1 MTMRARGTGA
11 LLATAALLCGAPA
24 FAAPAAAPVQA
35 QRSPYWN
42 ERTSFFRT
50 FGQHADVVMVGDS
63 LTDAAEWREMFP
75 QLSIVNRGIDNDTTD
90 GVLARLDDIVA
101 ARPRLAFVMI
111 GINDFSNAH
120 AGVAGVLSNYR
131 AIVARLRQA
140 GIKVIIESTLP
151 CNETLGKWKSCN
163 AINVKIR
170 KLDEQLA
177 KLASADVAYADL
189 AALLTDA
196 HGVKKEFTYD
206 GVHLNGEGYRIWRD
220 AIAHYMADTSARPSL
235 KK

>member
-1 MTMRARGTGA
+1 MDNCGMPVFR
-11 LLATAALLCGAPA
+11 LAAALLLCSALGA
-24 FAAPAAAPVQA
+24 FAAPAAQT

-50 FGQHADVVMVGDS
+50 FGQHADVVMIGDS

-111 GINDFSNAH
+111 GVNDFSNSRAT
-120 AGVAGVLSNYR
+120 VDGVLSNYR
-131 AIVARLRQA
+131 TIVARLEQA
-140 GIKVIIESTLP
+140 GIKVVVESTLP
-151 CNETLGKWKSCN
+151 CNEALGKWKSCK
-163 AINVKIR
+163 AINGKILQ
-170 KLDEQLA
+170 LDSQLA
-177 KLASADVAYADL
+177 MLASGNVAYVDL
-189 AALLTDA
+189 AARLSDA
-196 HGVKKEFTYD
+196 HGLRKEFTYD
-206 GVHLNGEGYRIWRD
+206 GVHLNGEGYRLWRD
-220 AIAHYMADTSARPSL
+220 AIARYMTDASARPSL

>member
-1 MTMRARGTGA
+1 MTIRTRGTGA
-11 LLATAALLCGAPA
+11 LLAAAALLCAAPGA
-24 FAAPAAAPVQA
+24 FAAPVAQA

-42 ERTSFFRT
+42 ERTSFFKT
-50 FGQHADVVMVGDS
+50 FGQHADVVMIGDS

-90 GVLARLDDIVA
+90 GVLARLDDMVA

-111 GINDFSNAH
+111 GVNDFSNTH
-120 AGVAGVLSNYR
+120 ASVDTVLTNYR
-131 AIVARLRQA
+131 AIVARLQRA
-140 GIKVIIESTLP
+140 GIQVIIQSTLP
-151 CNETLGKWKSCN
+151 CNETLGRWKSCKAVN
-163 AINVKIR
+163 GKIR

-177 KLASADVAYADL
+177 KLASDGVAYADL

-196 HGVKKEFTYD
+196 HGLKKQFTYD
-206 GVHLNGEGYRIWRD
+206 GVHLNGEGYRVWRD
-220 AIAHYMADTSARPSL
+220 AISHYMTDTSARPSL

>member
-1 MTMRARGTGA
+1 MDNCGMPVFR
-11 LLATAALLCGAPA
+11 LAAALLLCSALGA
-24 FAAPAAAPVQA
+24 FAAPAAQT

-50 FGQHADVVMVGDS
+50 FGQHADVVMIGDS

-111 GINDFSNAH
+111 GVNDFSNPRAT
-120 AGVAGVLSNYR
+120 VDGVLSNYR
-131 AIVARLRQA
+131 AIVARLEQA
-140 GIKVIIESTLP
+140 GIKVVVESTLP
-151 CNETLGKWKSCN
+151 CNEALGRWKSCK
-163 AINVKIR
+163 AINGKIR
-170 KLDEQLA
+170 RLDAQLA
-177 KLASADVAYADL
+177 KLASSNVAYADL
-189 AALLTDA
+189 AAPLADA
-196 HGVKKEFTYD
+196 HGLKKEFTYD
-206 GVHLNGEGYRIWRD
+206 GVHLNGEGYRLWRD
-220 AIAHYMADTSARPSL
+220 TIAHYMTDASARPSL